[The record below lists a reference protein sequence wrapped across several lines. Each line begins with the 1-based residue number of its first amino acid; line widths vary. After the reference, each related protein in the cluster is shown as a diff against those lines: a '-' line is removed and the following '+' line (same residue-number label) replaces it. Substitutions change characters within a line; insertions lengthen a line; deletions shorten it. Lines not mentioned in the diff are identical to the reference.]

1 MQRVQTTS
9 KRLYVWALTPCQTYA
24 IRDILILFLVG
35 QGIIRI
41 IDGRLFTLPVLSL
54 FPDDVFGHMQ
64 FLTGIALLLTRARRH
79 DALGSTVAAITA
91 GVFAMLVYASWQSAV
106 TSSWGAFVLMALAV
120 NEALAG
126 RSDAPDANT

>member
-1 MQRVQTTS
+1 MQATG
-9 KRLYVWALTPCQTYA
+9 KRLYVWALTPCHTYV
-24 IRDILILFLVG
+24 IRDILILFLLG

-64 FLTGIALLLTRARRH
+64 FLTGIALLLTRKRRQEPI
-79 DALGSTVAAITA
+79 GSTVAAIAA
-91 GVFAMLVYASWQSAV
+91 GVFAMLVYATWQVAV
-106 TSSWGAFVLMALAV
+106 TSSWGALVLMLLSV

-126 RSDAPDANT
+126 NLKATVNYGP